1 MKLEDFESGR
11 WIDCF
16 HYKCFVPSLVNRA
29 WSWES
34 AALTVQLERAVRA
47 LSALDAC
54 SRFVPDIG
62 LFIRMHVVREAS
74 ASSRIE
80 GTQTEMDEAV
90 LPAEAVASERRDD
103 WREVNNYVRAMD
115 EAIAELA
122 ELPLSMRLLKKAHAR
137 LLDGVRGRHK
147 MPGEVRASQNWI
159 GGASLA
165 TARFIPPAVEYL
177 PGLLSDLEFFW
188 HNDKIEVPNLIRA
201 AIAHY
206 QFETIHPFLDGN
218 GRIGRL
224 LIPFYLISKGD
235 LTQPYLYISDY
246 LERHRE
252 TYYAALSDARQRGGL
267 LSWVSFFLTAVRET
281 GESGCRTFQRIFKFR
296 DEMQE
301 YCAQKGARGGNIQR
315 IVRHLYSHPRATI
328 TEISTGVGL
337 DYRTAN
343 RCVNDMV
350 ADGVLCL
357 SAEVARNRI
366 YDLRKYLDLFK
377 G

>member
-11 WIDCF
+11 WVDCF
-16 HYKCFVPSLVNRA
+16 RYKCFVPSLVNRA
-29 WSWES
+29 WAWES

-90 LPAEAVASERRDD
+90 LPAEAVSRERRDD

-147 MPGEVRASQNWI
+147 MPGEIRASQNWI

-177 PGLLSDLEFFW
+177 PDLLSDLEFFW

-201 AIAHY
+201 AITHY

-235 LTQPYLYISDY
+235 LTQPCLYVSDY

-281 GESGCRTFQRIFKFR
+281 GESGFRTFQRIFKFR

-328 TEISTGVGL
+328 TEIAAGVGL
-337 DYRTAN
+337 DYRTAS

-350 ADGVLCL
+350 SDGVLCL